1 MTKGSGGG
9 LPQDRKVLKQLLP
22 RSNSATAPSLRLII
36 ARAPHW
42 CRWNQ
47 HSTASPKN
55 HRAKVD
61 FTSLLYSMSNET
73 TSKTGSVTT
82 WGDEATKLTDR
93 CRQRGCERLAVS
105 GPYKAQDYCDQRE
118 FNLPLTKSTPA
129 QRKERIDSCHVCHQA
144 PAVVQFMNEQG
155 FCSACKCLRY

>member
-105 GPYKAQDYCDQRE
+105 GPYKAQDYCDQH
-118 FNLPLTKSTPA
+118 
-129 QRKERIDSCHVCHQA
+129 SCHVCHQA

-155 FCSACKCLRY
+155 FCSACSRSAVRNAGLYPVVRFDSPQRT